1 MPTNFDFML
10 LKEKQAKIL
19 MALSDKSKKLYLTA
33 LAQAAGVTYVHTTR
47 FISKCEKMGLV
58 EAEKHGKIKSVYL
71 TEKGM
76 SVVSYMQNI
85 IESMKNTPQKQEA
98 KAAAATAPV

>member
-1 MPTNFDFML
+1 
-10 LKEKQAKIL
+10 
-19 MALSDKSKKLYLTA
+19 
-33 LAQAAGVTYVHTTR
+33 
-47 FISKCEKMGLV
+47 MGLV